1 MRRALPLMLC
11 WLTLAALALAQDDPG
26 PPPTDTRPPQGLQ
39 MPDLPRLAPNRAR
52 VDVLEQRRRLQ
63 EVDRLLAVG
72 NLSRAESLIKE
83 LSGQSMLARELLPR
97 RIRLA
102 ALKGDPAE
110 AAALCREALAAQPRN
125 ANLWRELLLALLDQD
140 LTAEARAAADSF
152 LVHAPDR
159 RAASAIIT
167 EGLGATERPRIT
179 VAFIDSMRLEL
190 GDPRLLARQRALGLL
205 TAGRQ
210 DEAAAELSA
219 ELRGNP
225 FNLALIRTE
234 LLDGPYRP
242 GRQEVF
248 VAGVATRAAEPRA
261 VPAEGVLA
269 VNLMLA
275 DGDATA
281 ALAEVRPLLAAP
293 PGQRAVLQNA
303 AALGRESGLVGDERQ
318 AQAATDYLLVVL
330 GELAG
335 PGNRDLGLR
344 RRAVEILGGVGLAAL
359 DGGWLAADPH
369 EAARRLDGILET
381 IRAVDP
387 ASGDLYAGQIRL
399 AAYTR
404 DELGDPAGAATR
416 LEAMLLNLDLPLEG
430 VALVRLTLGECYLAA
445 TDTAR
450 ARAVLTSLGRDPAFR
465 EAGGHAHYH
474 LARLD
479 LAEGS
484 FVTARD
490 RFAVVAMD
498 NPAADYAND
507 ALDLGLAVAEELDNP
522 SGGPAQLTLYARS
535 VYWDLVGRSA
545 ERRAALRDFITQAA
559 ALANPDDP
567 QRLLERG
574 RWELAHLEIEA
585 GNPTAALELLATIT
599 ASHPDGRYP
608 AAALAERARLLLEAG
623 RMVEARTALDLLLAQ
638 YPDWLFVDDARDAL
652 RRLP

>member
-1 MRRALPLMLC
+1 MRRALPLVLL
-11 WLTLAALALAQDDPG
+11 WLGLAASSGAQDDPG
-26 PPPTDTRPPQGLQ
+26 RPPTDPRSPQRLQ
-39 MPDLPRLAPNRAR
+39 MPDLPRLSPNHPR

-72 NLSRAESLIKE
+72 NLSRAEALIKE
-83 LSGQSMLARELLPR
+83 LSGQSMLERELLPR

-102 ALKGDPAE
+102 ALKGDHGE
-110 AAALCREALAAQPRN
+110 AAALCREALATQPRN
-125 ANLWRELLLALLDQD
+125 ANLWRELLLALLAQD
-140 LTAEARAAADSF
+140 LTGEARAAADSF

-159 RAASAIIT
+159 RGATAVIV
-167 EGLGATERPRIT
+167 EGLGPTARPHIT
-179 VAFIDSMRLEL
+179 VAFIDSLRVQLA
-190 GDPRLLARQRALGLL
+190 DPRLLARQRALGLL

-210 DEAAAELSA
+210 DEAASELSA

-242 GRQEVF
+242 GRHEVF

-269 VNLMLA
+269 LNLMLA
-275 DGDATA
+275 DGDAA
-281 ALAEVRPLLAAP
+281 AAVTQARPLLATP

-303 AALGRESGLVGDERQ
+303 AALGRELGLVGDERQ

-335 PGNRDLGLR
+335 PTNRDLGLR

-359 DGGWLAADPH
+359 DGGWLAADPRQS
-369 EAARRLDGILET
+369 ALRLDRILET

-430 VALVRLTLGECYLAA
+430 VAIVRLTLGECYLAA

-465 EAGGHAHYH
+465 EAGGHAHFH

-479 LAEGS
+479 LAEGN
-484 FVTARD
+484 FATARD

-498 NPAADYAND
+498 NPSADYAND

-522 SGGPAQLTLYARS
+522 SGGPAQLALYARS
-535 VYWDLVGRSA
+535 VYWDLVGRA
-545 ERRAALRDFITQAA
+545 DERRAALRAFIAQAA
-559 ALANPDDP
+559 ALANPGDA

-574 RWELAHLEIEA
+574 RWELAGLEAEDGQA
-585 GNPTAALELLATIT
+585 SAALELLATIT

-608 AAALAERARLLLEAG
+608 AAALAERARLLTDAG
-623 RMVEARTALDLLLAQ
+623 RSVEARTALDLLLAQ